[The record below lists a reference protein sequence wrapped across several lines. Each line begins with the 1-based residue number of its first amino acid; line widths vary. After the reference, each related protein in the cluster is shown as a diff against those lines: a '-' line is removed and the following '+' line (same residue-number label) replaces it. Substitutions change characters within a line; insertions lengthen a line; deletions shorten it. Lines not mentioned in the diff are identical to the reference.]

1 MNKSL
6 DRRLKRV
13 YKNQFEKR
21 INKLIENSF
30 DYCVIE
36 SKKIYDETQ
45 PYSQLTIED
54 LRTKFKNLLKLFIG
68 SSSILTLT
76 TKSRMIIILN
86 KIYTSVS
93 FRYNYIRNNLN
104 IFMKNLCLINN

>member
-36 SKKIYDETQ
+36 SKRIYDETQ

-54 LRTKFKNLLKLFIG
+54 LRTKFKNLYMRELIQYDNEFLY
-68 SSSILTLT
+68 SEET
-76 TKSRMIIILN
+76 N
-86 KIYTSVS
+86 KIKEREYSKS
-93 FRYNYIRNNLN
+93 
-104 IFMKNLCLINN
+104 IFKRFEIIDV

>member
-54 LRTKFKNLLKLFIG
+54 LRTKFKNLYMRELIQYDNEFLY
-68 SSSILTLT
+68 SEET
-76 TKSRMIIILN
+76 N
-86 KIYTSVS
+86 KIKEREYFKS
-93 FRYNYIRNNLN
+93 
-104 IFMKNLCLINN
+104 IFKRFEIIDV

>member
-36 SKKIYDETQ
+36 SKNIYDETQ

-54 LRTKFKNLLKLFIG
+54 LRTKFKNLYMRELIQYDNEFLY
-68 SSSILTLT
+68 SEET
-76 TKSRMIIILN
+76 N
-86 KIYTSVS
+86 KIKEREYSKS
-93 FRYNYIRNNLN
+93 
-104 IFMKNLCLINN
+104 IFKRFEIIDV

>member
-36 SKKIYDETQ
+36 SKKIYNETQ

-54 LRTKFKNLLKLFIG
+54 LRTKFKNLYMRELIQYDNEFLY
-68 SSSILTLT
+68 SEET
-76 TKSRMIIILN
+76 N
-86 KIYTSVS
+86 KIKERDYSKS
-93 FRYNYIRNNLN
+93 
-104 IFMKNLCLINN
+104 IFKRFEIIDI

>member
-36 SKKIYDETQ
+36 SKKIYNETQ

-54 LRTKFKNLLKLFIG
+54 LRTKFKNLYMREVIQYDNEFLY
-68 SSSILTLT
+68 SQET
-76 TKSRMIIILN
+76 N
-86 KIYTSVS
+86 KIKEREYSKS
-93 FRYNYIRNNLN
+93 
-104 IFMKNLCLINN
+104 IFKRFEIIDV

>member
-45 PYSQLTIED
+45 PYSQLTIEE
-54 LRTKFKNLLKLFIG
+54 LRTKFKNLYMRELIQYDNEFLY
-68 SSSILTLT
+68 SEET
-76 TKSRMIIILN
+76 N
-86 KIYTSVS
+86 KIKEREYSKS
-93 FRYNYIRNNLN
+93 
-104 IFMKNLCLINN
+104 IFKRFEIIDI

>member
-54 LRTKFKNLLKLFIG
+54 LRTKFKNLYMRELIQYDNEFLY
-68 SSSILTLT
+68 SEET
-76 TKSRMIIILN
+76 N
-86 KIYTSVS
+86 KIKEREYFKS
-93 FRYNYIRNNLN
+93 
-104 IFMKNLCLINN
+104 IFKRFEIIDI

>member
-54 LRTKFKNLLKLFIG
+54 LRTKFKNLYMRELIQYDNEFLY
-68 SSSILTLT
+68 SEET
-76 TKSRMIIILN
+76 N
-86 KIYTSVS
+86 KIKEREYSKS
-93 FRYNYIRNNLN
+93 
-104 IFMKNLCLINN
+104 IFKRFEIIDI

>member
-36 SKKIYDETQ
+36 SKKIYNETQ

-54 LRTKFKNLLKLFIG
+54 LRTKFKNLYMRELIQYDNEFLY
-68 SSSILTLT
+68 SEET
-76 TKSRMIIILN
+76 N
-86 KIYTSVS
+86 KIKEREYSKS
-93 FRYNYIRNNLN
+93 
-104 IFMKNLCLINN
+104 IFKRFEIIDV

>member
-36 SKKIYDETQ
+36 SKKIYNETQ

-54 LRTKFKNLLKLFIG
+54 LRTKFKNLYMRELIQYDNEFLY
-68 SSSILTLT
+68 SEET
-76 TKSRMIIILN
+76 N
-86 KIYTSVS
+86 KIKEREYFKS
-93 FRYNYIRNNLN
+93 
-104 IFMKNLCLINN
+104 IFKRFEIIDV

>member
-54 LRTKFKNLLKLFIG
+54 LRTKFKNLYMRELIQYDNEFLY
-68 SSSILTLT
+68 SEET
-76 TKSRMIIILN
+76 N
-86 KIYTSVS
+86 KIKEREYSKS
-93 FRYNYIRNNLN
+93 
-104 IFMKNLCLINN
+104 IFKRFEIIDV

>member
-36 SKKIYDETQ
+36 SKKIYNETQ

-54 LRTKFKNLLKLFIG
+54 LRIKFKNLYMRELIQYDNEFLY
-68 SSSILTLT
+68 SEET
-76 TKSRMIIILN
+76 N
-86 KIYTSVS
+86 KIKEREYSKS
-93 FRYNYIRNNLN
+93 
-104 IFMKNLCLINN
+104 IFKRFEIIDI

>member
-6 DRRLKRV
+6 DRRLKRI

-54 LRTKFKNLLKLFIG
+54 LRTKFKNLYMRELIQYDNEFLY
-68 SSSILTLT
+68 SEET
-76 TKSRMIIILN
+76 N
-86 KIYTSVS
+86 KIKEREYSKS
-93 FRYNYIRNNLN
+93 
-104 IFMKNLCLINN
+104 IFKRFEIIDI

>member
-54 LRTKFKNLLKLFIG
+54 LRKKFKNLYMRELIQYDNEFLY
-68 SSSILTLT
+68 SEET
-76 TKSRMIIILN
+76 N
-86 KIYTSVS
+86 KIKEREYSKS
-93 FRYNYIRNNLN
+93 
-104 IFMKNLCLINN
+104 IFKRFEIIDV

>member
-54 LRTKFKNLLKLFIG
+54 LRIKFKNLYMRELIQYDNEFLY
-68 SSSILTLT
+68 SEET
-76 TKSRMIIILN
+76 N
-86 KIYTSVS
+86 KIKEREYSKS
-93 FRYNYIRNNLN
+93 
-104 IFMKNLCLINN
+104 IFKRFEIIDI

>member
-6 DRRLKRV
+6 DRILKRV

-54 LRTKFKNLLKLFIG
+54 LRKKFKNLYMRELIQYDNEFLY
-68 SSSILTLT
+68 SEET
-76 TKSRMIIILN
+76 N
-86 KIYTSVS
+86 KIKEREYSKS
-93 FRYNYIRNNLN
+93 
-104 IFMKNLCLINN
+104 IFKRFEIIDV

>member
-36 SKKIYDETQ
+36 SKKIYNETQ

-54 LRTKFKNLLKLFIG
+54 LRTKFKNLYMRELIQYDNEFLY
-68 SSSILTLT
+68 SEET
-76 TKSRMIIILN
+76 N
-86 KIYTSVS
+86 KIKEREYSKS
-93 FRYNYIRNNLN
+93 
-104 IFMKNLCLINN
+104 IFKRFEIIDI

>member
-54 LRTKFKNLLKLFIG
+54 LRIKFKNLYMRELIQYDNEFLY
-68 SSSILTLT
+68 SEET
-76 TKSRMIIILN
+76 N
-86 KIYTSVS
+86 KIKEREYFKS
-93 FRYNYIRNNLN
+93 
-104 IFMKNLCLINN
+104 IFKRFEIIDV

>member
-36 SKKIYDETQ
+36 SKKI
-45 PYSQLTIED
+45 
-54 LRTKFKNLLKLFIG
+54 
-68 SSSILTLT
+68 
-76 TKSRMIIILN
+76 
-86 KIYTSVS
+86 
-93 FRYNYIRNNLN
+93 
-104 IFMKNLCLINN
+104 

>member
-54 LRTKFKNLLKLFIG
+54 LRIKFKNLYMRELIQYDNEFLY
-68 SSSILTLT
+68 SEET
-76 TKSRMIIILN
+76 N
-86 KIYTSVS
+86 KIKEREYSKS
-93 FRYNYIRNNLN
+93 
-104 IFMKNLCLINN
+104 IFKRFEIIDV